1 MTRSTIFEYRDL
13 LSKTRC
19 GLFTVHSKK
28 PSPPILIGTDSTQP
42 LSKSS
47 PECGQSIGG
56 KGRSNLEKT
65 TLIPCLVPRS
75 INRSRLAIVLCY
87 FSRYPPA
94 RCCRSITRSI
104 LQVYGGLSLSD
115 AVPAS
120 TDRPALSPLSRRS
133 VAAQK
138 PSYSHRLDAPTDS
151 NFGALLLRVSHLPA
165 QQSLLPHKR
174 YDSSLSQ
181 WNQGP
186 RAGSIKGMPSGD
198 AIIVFG

>member
-1 MTRSTIFEYRDL
+1 MTRSRDL

-19 GLFTVHSKK
+19 GLFTVHSKR
-28 PSPPILIGTDSTQP
+28 PSPPILIATDGTQP
-42 LSKSS
+42 LSKSL
-47 PECGQSIGG
+47 PECRQSIGG

-94 RCCRSITRSI
+94 RCCRFITRSI

-115 AVPAS
+115 TVPAS

-133 VAAQK
+133 EAILLAPARCTDRLELRCASAQSVA
-138 PSYSHRLDAPTDS
+138 PSCPTIPP
-151 NFGALLLRVSHLPA
+151 PA
-165 QQSLLPHKR
+165 QTL
-174 YDSSLSQ
+174 
-181 WNQGP
+181 
-186 RAGSIKGMPSGD
+186 
-198 AIIVFG
+198 